1 MKRVKSF
8 VRICS
13 TVKEA
18 TCAVRQ
24 QALLIN
30 STVRG
35 LSGKSGEQAGG
46 RAWLSGL
53 TGAAGRRCFLVLQT
67 QETACKLSPGV
78 RTRVGAEHGGVE
90 NLRWNEVPL
99 LAYLDAASVTCCCV
113 THCRWVGWLQMTIV
127 RYFQWSYKGSTDACM
142 PETASQSESAGARAG
157 LTSFLRPGR
166 LSQEY
171 KPRGSYACL
180 YPIGQSKSHDQTT
193 PLCPRHHHQLGG
205 VIHWRPQL

>member
-1 MKRVKSF
+1 MKRVKSL

-53 TGAAGRRCFLVLQT
+53 TGSR
-67 QETACKLSPGV
+67 P
-78 RTRVGAEHGGVE
+78 
-90 NLRWNEVPL
+90 PL
-99 LAYLDAASVTCCCV
+99 LSSAADTRDS
-113 THCRWVGWLQMTIV
+113 LQ
-127 RYFQWSYKGSTDACM
+127 A
-142 PETASQSESAGARAG
+142 E
-157 LTSFLRPGR
+157 
-166 LSQEY
+166 
-171 KPRGSYACL
+171 PRGPHSRGCRAWGSRKL
-180 YPIGQSKSHDQTT
+180 K
-193 PLCPRHHHQLGG
+193 
-205 VIHWRPQL
+205 VE